1 MHNCRDSCSIDSS
14 KSLLV
19 SKDRLSIPQFCA
31 SHCIKFLKSYDNFAF
46 LNLNLVETWF
56 ICFQVSIFR
65 MKNKDIPNFISKLL
79 IPL

>member
-1 MHNCRDSCSIDSS
+1 MHNCRDSSIDRS

-19 SKDRLSIPQFCA
+19 SKDRLSIPQFYA

-65 MKNKDIPNFISKLL
+65 MKNKDYFISKLL
-79 IPL
+79 IQL